1 MVPYPDRKLK
11 IFSGN
16 ANLPLAQRVVE
27 HMGIG
32 LGDMNVTKFSNGE
45 IRVDINESVRGAD
58 CFVIQSG
65 VNPVNE
71 NLMELLIIGDALR
84 RASARRITAVVPHYA
99 YARQDRKARG
109 REPITAKLVANLIT
123 TAGFRRLLTI
133 DLHAAQIQGFFDTPV
148 DHLQAG
154 PLIAEYFKKK
164 NLSNAVVVSP
174 DSGGV
179 PRARDLAERLGV
191 GLAIIDKRRPEP
203 GAVEV
208 MNIIGDIRGK
218 QCIMIDDLIDTAGTI
233 VHGAKALMDFGA
245 TEVYAACTHAVFS
258 GAAYDRLAGSQFKE
272 IVVTDTIPT
281 DADKLGGRLHVVSM
295 SSLLAKAIIRIHEDL
310 SVSKIFDEEAKAICE
325 D

>member
-11 IFSGN
+11 IFSGRS
-16 ANLPLAQRVVE
+16 NLPLAKAIVE
-27 HMGIG
+27 HMGIS
-32 LGDMNVTKFSNGE
+32 LGDMNVTRFSNGE

-58 CFVIQSG
+58 CYVLQSG
-65 VNPVNE
+65 VDPINE

-84 RASARRITAVVPHYA
+84 RASARRITAVVPHYP

-133 DLHAAQIQGFFDTPV
+133 DLHAAQIMGFFDTPV

-154 PLIAEYFKKK
+154 PLLAEYFRKKDL
-164 NLSNAVVVSP
+164 NNAIVVSP

-203 GAVEV
+203 NAVEV
-208 MNIIGDIRGK
+208 MNIIGDVKGK
-218 QCIMIDDLIDTAGTI
+218 QAIMIDDLIDTAGTI
-233 VHGAKALMDFGA
+233 VQGANALLKFGA
-245 TEVYAACTHAVFS
+245 TEVYAACTHPVFS
-258 GAAYDRLAGSQFKE
+258 GAAYERLQESPFRE
-272 IVVTDTIPT
+272 IVVTDTMPV
-281 DADKLGGRLHVVSM
+281 KKELLGDRLKVVSVAPVM
-295 SSLLAKAIIRIHEDL
+295 AKAMIRIHEDL
-310 SVSKIFDEEAKAICE
+310 SVSKIFDEEPKLSSE

>member
-11 IFSGN
+11 FFSGN
-16 ANLPLAQRVVE
+16 ANLPLAKAIVS
-27 HMGIG
+27 HMGIQ
-32 LGDMNVTKFSNGE
+32 LGDMNVSKFSNGE

-58 CFVIQSG
+58 CFVLQSS
-65 VNPVNE
+65 VDPVNE

-84 RASARRITAVVPHYA
+84 RASARRVTAVVPHYF

-133 DLHAAQIQGFFDTPV
+133 DLHAAQIQGFYDVPV

-164 NLSNAVVVSP
+164 ALPNAVVVSP

-203 GAVEV
+203 NVAEV
-208 MNIIGDIRGK
+208 MNIIGDVKGK
-218 QCIMIDDLIDTAGTI
+218 SCIMIDDLIDTAGTI
-233 VHGAKALMDFGA
+233 VAGAQALLKFGA
-245 TEVYAACTHAVFS
+245 TEVYGACSHPVFS
-258 GAAYDRLAGSQFKE
+258 GAAWDRLEKSPFKE
-272 IVVTDTIPT
+272 IVVTDTLPT
-281 DADKLGGRLHVVSM
+281 DRQRLGDRLHVVSVAP
-295 SSLLAKAIIRIHEDL
+295 LLAKAMIRIHEDL
-310 SVSKIFDEEAKAICE
+310 SVSKIFDEEARTICE

>member
-1 MVPYPDRKLK
+1 VVPYPDRKLK
-11 IFSGN
+11 IFSGRS
-16 ANLPLAQRVVE
+16 NLPLAKSIVE
-27 HMGIG
+27 HMGIS

-58 CFVIQSG
+58 CYVLQSG
-65 VNPVNE
+65 VDPVNE

-84 RASARRITAVVPHYA
+84 RASARRITAVVPHYM

-133 DLHAAQIQGFFDTPV
+133 DLHAAQIMGFFDTPV

-154 PLIAEYFKKK
+154 PILAEYFRKKD
-164 NLSNAVVVSP
+164 LSNAIVVSP

-203 GAVEV
+203 NAVEV
-208 MNIIGDIRGK
+208 MNIIGDVRGK
-218 QCIMIDDLIDTAGTI
+218 QAIMIDDLIDTAGTI
-233 VHGAKALMDFGA
+233 VQGANALLKFGA
-245 TEVYAACTHAVFS
+245 TEVYAACTHPVFS
-258 GAAYDRLAGSQFKE
+258 GAAYQRLAESPFKE

-281 DADKLGGRLHVVSM
+281 NRELLGDRLHVVSVAPVM
-295 SSLLAKAIIRIHEDL
+295 AKAMIRIHEDL
-310 SVSKIFDEEAKAICE
+310 SVSKIFDEDPKLASE

>member
-11 IFSGN
+11 IFSGRS
-16 ANLPLAQRVVE
+16 NLPLAKAIVE
-27 HMGIG
+27 HMGIS
-32 LGDMNVTKFSNGE
+32 LGDMNVSRFSNGE

-58 CFVIQSG
+58 CYVLQSG
-65 VNPVNE
+65 VDPVNE

-84 RASARRITAVVPHYA
+84 RASARRITAVVPHYP

-133 DLHAAQIQGFFDTPV
+133 DLHAAQIMGFFDTPV

-154 PLIAEYFKKK
+154 PILAEYFRKKDL
-164 NLSNAVVVSP
+164 NNAIVVSP

-179 PRARDLAERLGV
+179 PRARELAERLGV

-203 GAVEV
+203 NAVEV
-208 MNIIGDIRGK
+208 MNIIGDVKGK
-218 QCIMIDDLIDTAGTI
+218 QAIMIDDLIDTAGTI
-233 VHGAKALMDFGA
+233 VQGANALLKFGA
-245 TEVYAACTHAVFS
+245 TEVYAACTHPVFS
-258 GAAYDRLAGSQFKE
+258 GEAYKRLAESPFRE
-272 IVVTDTIPT
+272 IVVTDTIPV
-281 DADKLGGRLHVVSM
+281 KRELLGDRLKVVSVAPVM
-295 SSLLAKAIIRIHEDL
+295 AKAMIRIHEDL
-310 SVSKIFDEEAKAICE
+310 SVSKIFDEEPKLSSE

>member
-16 ANLPLAQRVVE
+16 ANLPLAKAIVE
-27 HMGIG
+27 HMGIT
-32 LGDMNVTKFSNGE
+32 LGDMNVSRFSNGE

-58 CFVIQSG
+58 CFVLSSG
-65 VNPVNE
+65 VDPVNE

-84 RASARRITAVVPHYA
+84 RASARRITAVVPHYP

-109 REPITAKLVANLIT
+109 REPITAKLVANLIS

-148 DHLQAG
+148 DHLQGG
-154 PLIAEYFKKK
+154 PLLAEYFKKK
-164 NLSNAVVVSP
+164 DLKNAVVVSP
-174 DSGGV
+174 DTGGV

-203 GAVEV
+203 NVAEI
-208 MNIIGDIRGK
+208 MNIIGNVEGRAA
-218 QCIMIDDLIDTAGTI
+218 IMVDDLIDTAGTI
-233 VHGAKALMDFGA
+233 VHGAKALLERGA
-245 TEVYAACTHAVFS
+245 TEVYAACTHPVFS
-258 GAAYDRLAGSQFKE
+258 GAAYDRLAQSPFKE
-272 IVVTDTIPT
+272 IVVTDTIPV
-281 DADKLGGRLHVVSM
+281 DRERLGDRLKLVSVAP
-295 SSLLAKAIIRIHEDL
+295 LLAKAMIRIHEDL
-310 SVSKIFDEEAKAICE
+310 SVSKIFDEEPRLSE

>member
-16 ANLPLAQRVVE
+16 ANLPLAEAIVE
-27 HMGIG
+27 HMGIR
-32 LGDMNVTKFSNGE
+32 LGDMNVSRFSNGE

-58 CFVIQSG
+58 CFVLQSG
-65 VNPVNE
+65 AYPINE

-84 RASARRITAVVPHYA
+84 RASARRISAVVPHYF

-123 TAGFRRLLTI
+123 TAGFRRLLAI
-133 DLHAAQIQGFFDTPV
+133 DLHAAQIQGFFDVPV
-148 DHLQAG
+148 DHLGAS

-164 NLSNAVVVSP
+164 NLHNAVVVSP

-203 GAVEV
+203 GVSEV
-208 MNIIGDIRGK
+208 MNIIGDVRGK
-218 QCIMIDDLIDTAGTI
+218 AAIMIDDIIDTAGTI
-233 VHGAKALMDFGA
+233 VEGAKALQKMGA
-245 TEVYAACTHAVFS
+245 AEVYGACTHGVLS
-258 GAAYDRLAGSQFKE
+258 GPAYERIASSPFKE
-272 IVVTDTIPT
+272 VVVTDTIPVNT
-281 DADKLGGRLHVVSM
+281 ALGGGKIQVVSVAP
-295 SSLLAKAIIRIHEDL
+295 LLAKAMIRIHEDL
-310 SVSKIFDEEAKAICE
+310 SVSKIFDDDGRTPEE